1 MHAEE
6 SDGMNYHHITYDLA
20 ATVAAQVRAGKTL
33 QKIAR
38 DMHIT
43 VEVAAAAFSR
53 WNQLEKNKGH

>member
-1 MHAEE
+1 
-6 SDGMNYHHITYDLA
+6 MNYHHITYDLA